1 MTNHLSSEQTAPTPW
16 VCAAH
21 NVTTTRRRGLPSG
34 DCPKCDNALIALH
47 QDTVTKE
54 GAAFLTTT
62 PETDQYDA
70 YEAGVQMG
78 LHLATTERTASWDRG
93 AGRP

>member
-21 NVTTTRRRGLPSG
+21 NVTTTG
-34 DCPKCDNALIALH
+34 DCPKCDDELIALH
-47 QDTVTKE
+47 QDTVTDQ
-54 GAAFLTTT
+54 GAAFLTIT
-62 PETDQYDA
+62 PETDPYDA